1 MQRVFV
7 MLILLSSCLVA
18 CSHKSNTNTATNTSV
33 KPPEGEQLFDGLGPH
48 TRKITTSSPEA
59 QRYFDQGLAF
69 LFGFNHDEAI
79 RSFRQAAVLDT
90 SCAMAWWGVS
100 IANGPHINNP
110 MVDSTHAYA
119 AFDALQ
125 AAKMRA
131 SSCTATEQAL
141 IHALESRYANPQP
154 ADRHPLDE
162 AYASA
167 MREVWHAHP
176 DDADVGALFAESMM
190 DLRPWRLWT
199 HGGKPEPGTEEIV
212 QTLEQVM
219 SQSPRHPLAN
229 HLYIHAVEASPHPEK
244 ADSSANRLRDME
256 PGLGHMVHMPSH
268 IDVRTGRWVEA
279 QAANERAIEVDRAYR
294 EKSPNQGFYRVYMAH
309 NHHMLSYAAIMQGEQ
324 AVALSAIHQMVN
336 TIPPEFVQ
344 EAAPL
349 VDGFMAMPLEIEM
362 RFGLWD
368 SVLTAP
374 EFPDYLPLAR
384 LMRHFA
390 RGTAYAAKGMLP
402 EAKTEQAAFLN
413 GQAAIA
419 PEATFGNN
427 TAQDLLKVAQHML
440 AGEILVRAGE
450 NDKGVAELRLAVQ
463 AEDALVYDEP
473 PDWILPVRHAL
484 GATLLKLGR
493 AKEAEAV
500 YREDL
505 ARLPGNGWSLFGL
518 ARSLELQKKTAEA
531 AEAKA
536 NFDKVWSRAD
546 IQLSSSCFCQPGV

>member
-1 MQRVFV
+1 MRRLLILV
-7 MLILLSSCLVA
+7 ILLSSLGTA
-18 CSHKSNTNTATNTSV
+18 CSRRSETNAKTSV
-33 KPPEGEQLFDGLGPH
+33 VPAGSEQLFEGLGTH
-48 TRKITTSSPEA
+48 TRKITTHSPEA
-59 QRYFDQGLAF
+59 QRYFDQGVAF

-79 RSFRQAAVLDT
+79 RSFRQAATLDT

-119 AFDALQ
+119 AFDAWQ
-125 AAKMRA
+125 MAKARE
-131 SSCTATEQAL
+131 SGGTETEKAL
-141 IHALESRYANPQP
+141 IDALGTRYANPQP

-162 AYASA
+162 AYAAA

-176 DDADVGALFAESMM
+176 DDADVGALFAEAMM

-199 HGGKPEPGTEEIV
+199 HDGQPEPGTEEIV
-212 QTLEQVM
+212 QTLEQVLAK
-219 SQSPRHPLAN
+219 SPEHPLAN

-244 ADSSANRLRDME
+244 ADSSAARLRDME

-279 QAANERAIEVDRAYR
+279 QTANEKAIDVDRAYR
-294 EKSPNQGFYRVYMAH
+294 EKSPKQGFYRIYMAH
-309 NHHMLSYAAIMQGEQ
+309 NHHMLTYAAIMQGEQ
-324 AVALSAIHQMVN
+324 AVALAAIHRAIN
-336 TIPPEFVQ
+336 TIPPEFVK

-349 VDGFMAMPLEIEM
+349 VDGFMAMPLEVEM

-374 EFPDYLPLAR
+374 EFPDYLPLSRA
-384 LMRHFA
+384 MRHFA
-390 RGTAYAAKGMLP
+390 RGAAYAAKGMLP
-402 EAKTEQAAFLN
+402 EAKAEQAAFLA
-413 GQAAIA
+413 GKTAIA

-427 TAQDLLKVAQHML
+427 SASDLLGVAEHML
-440 AGEILVRAGE
+440 AGEILVRAGQQE
-450 NDKGVAELRLAVQ
+450 KGVGELRRAVV
-463 AEDALVYDEP
+463 AEDGLVYDEP
-473 PDWILPVRHAL
+473 PDWIIPVRHAL
-484 GATLLKLGR
+484 GATLLTMGR

-505 ARLPGNGWSLFGL
+505 AKVPGNGWSLFGL
-518 ARSLELQKKTAEA
+518 ARSLELQKKPGA

-536 NFDKVWSRAD
+536 AFDKVWSRAD

>member
-1 MQRVFV
+1 MQRVLV
-7 MLILLSSCLVA
+7 LVLLTSSLLVA
-18 CSHKSNTNTATNTSV
+18 CSRKSNETAV
-33 KPPEGEQLFDGLGPH
+33 KPAAAEALFEGLGTH
-48 TRKITTSSPEA
+48 TRKITTNSTEA

-79 RSFRQAAVLDT
+79 RSFHQAASIDT

-131 SSCTATEQAL
+131 SSGTETEQAL
-141 IHALESRYANPQP
+141 IHALEARYANPQP

-162 AYASA
+162 AYAAA
-167 MREVWHAHP
+167 MRDVWRAHP
-176 DDADVGALFAESMM
+176 DDADVGALFAEAMM

-199 HGGKPEPGTEEIV
+199 HDGQPEPGTEEIV
-212 QTLEQVM
+212 ETLEQVLT
-219 SQSPRHPLAN
+219 QAPQHPLAN
-229 HLYIHAVEASPHPEK
+229 HLYIHAVEASPHPER

-279 QAANERAIEVDRAYR
+279 QAANEKAIEVDRAYR

-324 AVALSAIHQMVN
+324 AVALAAIHRMVN
-336 TIPPEFVQ
+336 TIPPEFVK
-344 EAAPL
+344 EAAPI

-374 EFPDYLPLAR
+374 EFPDYLPLAN

-390 RGTAYAAKGMLP
+390 RATAYAAKGMLP
-402 EAKTEQAAFLN
+402 EAKAEQTAFLA
-413 GQAAIA
+413 GKPKIA

-427 TAQDLLKVAQHML
+427 TAADLLKVAEHMM
-440 AGEILVRAGE
+440 AGEILVRAGDNE
-450 NDKGVAELRLAVQ
+450 KGIAELRKAVEF
-463 AEDALVYDEP
+463 EDALVYDEP

-484 GATLLKLGR
+484 GASLLSMGR

-505 ARLPGNGWSLFGL
+505 KRLPGNGWSLFGL
-518 ARSLELQKKTAEA
+518 ARSLEMQKKTTEA
-531 AEAKA
+531 AQAKA
-536 NFDKVWSRAD
+536 DFDKVWSRAD
-546 IQLSSSCFCQPGV
+546 IKLSSSCFCQPGV

>member
-1 MQRVFV
+1 MQRVFAV
-7 MLILLSSCLVA
+7 MVLVSSLLVA
-18 CSHKSNTNTATNTSV
+18 CSQKSNNASV
-33 KPPEGEQLFDGLGPH
+33 KPVAAEPLFEGMGSH
-48 TRKITTSSPEA
+48 TRKITTGSSEA

-79 RSFRQAAVLDT
+79 RSFRQATALDT
-90 SCAMAWWGVS
+90 SSAMAWWGVS

-110 MVDSTHAYA
+110 VMDSTHAYA
-119 AFDALQ
+119 AFDAWQ
-125 AAKMRA
+125 AAKNREA
-131 SSCTATEQAL
+131 NATETERAL
-141 IHALESRYANPQP
+141 IDALGSRYANPQP
-154 ADRHPLDE
+154 ADRHPQDE
-162 AYASA
+162 AYAAA

-176 DDADVGALFAESMM
+176 DDPDVGALFAEAMM

-199 HGGKPEPGTEEIV
+199 HDGQPEPGTEEIV
-212 QTLEQVM
+212 ETLEQIL
-219 SQSPRHPLAN
+219 SKWPQHPLAN
-229 HLYIHAVEASPHPEK
+229 HLYIHAVEASPHPDR
-244 ADSSANRLRDME
+244 ADSSADRLRDME

-268 IDVRTGRWVEA
+268 IDVRTGRWAEA
-279 QAANERAIEVDRAYR
+279 QAANEKAIEVDRAYR
-294 EKSPNQGFYRVYMAH
+294 EKSPQQGFYRIYMAH

-324 AVALSAIHQMVN
+324 AVALAAIHRGVSAI
-336 TIPPEFVQ
+336 PAEFIQ

-368 SVLTAP
+368 SVLAAP
-374 EFPDYLPLAR
+374 EFPDILPLSR

-402 EAKTEQAAFLN
+402 EAKAEQTTFLA
-413 GQAAIA
+413 GKSSIA
-419 PEATFGNN
+419 SEATFGNN
-427 TAQDLLKVAQHML
+427 SATNLLNVAEHML

-450 NDKGVAELRLAVQ
+450 KEKGVAELRQAVR
-463 AEDALVYDEP
+463 AEDGLVYDEP

-484 GATLLKLGR
+484 GATLLNMGR

-505 ARLPGNGWSLFGL
+505 VRIPGNGWSLFGL
-518 ARSLELQKKTAEA
+518 ARALEMQKKTAEA
-531 AEAKA
+531 AQVKSD
-536 NFDKVWSRAD
+536 FDKVWSKAD

>member
-1 MQRVFV
+1 MHRVFV
-7 MLILLSSCLVA
+7 FMIVLSSCLIA
-18 CSHKSNTNTATNTSV
+18 CSSETSKTSV
-33 KPPEGEQLFDGLGPH
+33 KPVAAEPLFEGLGTH
-48 TRKITTSSPEA
+48 TRKITTRSPEA

-69 LFGFNHDEAI
+69 LYGFNHDEAI
-79 RSFRQAAVLDT
+79 RSFRQAATLDT
-90 SCAMAWWGVS
+90 SSAMAWWGVS
-100 IANGPHINNP
+100 LANGPHINNP

-119 AFDALQ
+119 AFDAWQ
-125 AAKMRA
+125 AAKSREA
-131 SSCTATEQAL
+131 SATETERAL
-141 IHALESRYANPQP
+141 IDALGTRYANPQP

-162 AYASA
+162 AYAAA
-167 MREVWHAHP
+167 MREVWHTHP
-176 DDADVGALFAESMM
+176 DDPDIGALFAEAMM

-199 HGGKPEPGTEEIV
+199 HEGQPEPGTEEIV
-212 QTLEQVM
+212 QTLEQVL
-219 SQSPRHPLAN
+219 SKWPQHPLAN
-229 HLYIHAVEASPHPEK
+229 HLYIHAVEASPHPER
-244 ADSSANRLRDME
+244 ADSSANRLRNME

-268 IDVRTGRWVEA
+268 IDVRTGRWVDA
-279 QAANERAIEVDRAYR
+279 QAANEKAIDVDRAYR
-294 EKSPNQGFYRVYMAH
+294 EKSPQQGFYRVYMAH

-324 AVALSAIHQMVN
+324 AVALAAIHRMVN

-402 EAKTEQAAFLN
+402 EAKAEQAAFLT
-413 GQAAIA
+413 GMTTIA

-427 TAQDLLKVAQHML
+427 SAADLLKVAEHML

-450 NDKGVAELRLAVQ
+450 NEKGVAELRQAVT

-484 GATLLKLGR
+484 GATLLTMGR

-505 ARLPGNGWSLFGL
+505 KRLPGNGWSLFGL
-518 ARSLELQKKTAEA
+518 ARSLDIQKKTVEA
-531 AEAKA
+531 AQAKA
-536 NFDKVWSRAD
+536 DFDRVWSRAD